1 MLGMADAP
9 EAREEAVALWA
20 WLRIEWALGLIEAW
34 TITDRTE
41 VSAGRLVSPLEDPLK
56 SLHDLV
62 VGPFVAASIA
72 CIMQDAGLLRHQ
84 GRLDFLRFRNYAG
97 CWARQC
103 LNGGHADV
111 QAVQRYTSSRPA

>member
-41 VSAGRLVSPLEDPLK
+41 VSAGRLVSLLEDPLK
-56 SLHDLV
+56 SLHDLSC
-62 VGPFVAASIA
+62 GAICSCQHSMHHARCRLAATPGEA
-72 CIMQDAGLLRHQ
+72 
-84 GRLDFLRFRNYAG
+84 
-97 CWARQC
+97 
-103 LNGGHADV
+103 
-111 QAVQRYTSSRPA
+111 